1 MINSISKDVSPVGG
15 SCEIDN
21 TSFNQGHTFTS
32 PNLTTDAVSIG
43 VPSFLQDHQFVSNN
57 ILTGLPSIQQ
67 TLLSQKHILL
77 SNNISSGNVVIS
89 SPQLNIA
96 LPRVIAFDQDSR
108 NTVSITTNNSAS
120 LINDGANKI
129 STLTHN
135 FANLP
140 NDGTN
145 KLIIP

>member
-1 MINSISKDVSPVGG
+1 MKRKLN
-15 SCEIDN
+15 
-21 TSFNQGHTFTS
+21 
-32 PNLTTDAVSIG
+32 
-43 VPSFLQDHQFVSNN
+43 SNN
-57 ILTGLPSIQQ
+57 IL
-67 TLLSQKHILL
+67 
-77 SNNISSGNVVIS
+77 SGSVVIS

-120 LINDGANKI
+120 LIDDGSNKI
-129 STLTHN
+129 STLSHN